1 VGGMR
6 WLILP
11 CLLVASTAWAAP
23 DKATLRGQVDA
34 FAELHD
40 RYQGL
45 LGRRTELK
53 QRVDALDATLRE
65 LAADGSAD
73 PQRAAE
79 LAAEHESAQAAYAEF
94 ERPRSELWKTRIELE
109 GAGGKLEL
117 ALTAALEA
125 GEDPELRLWRGELF
139 ARLERYAAALPDA
152 QAAAFARP
160 EDPRALVLL
169 GRCAVVQNRF
179 KDAEGLFGEAVR
191 RQPTAEVWALL
202 AVARYC
208 RNRFRAAREAFA
220 NAEPADVPPRLLRR
234 CQALLE
240 PGALAT
246 LEVAWAEEQKLRET
260 PGPRIALSLGEREV
274 VIELFA
280 DAAPQPVAKLLERV
294 RAGKLGDAPVQRVLT
309 NLAVFVGATVRR
321 DPSQEVAA
329 DPALPRRHHFR
340 GSVSLE
346 HRGDDAVGY
355 GPGLV
360 IALTPAPRLDAR
372 HLVVGRVVSGQAAW
386 DAAQEGQRITAAR
399 VVE

>member
-1 VGGMR
+1 MR
-6 WLILP
+6 WLLLP

-23 DKATLRGQVDA
+23 DKVALRGQVDA

-53 QRVDALDATLRE
+53 QQVDALDAELRE

-73 PQRAAE
+73 PERAAR
-79 LAAEHESAQAAYAEF
+79 LAAEHEAAQSAYAEF

-125 GEDPELRLWRGELF
+125 GDDAELRLWRGELF
-139 ARLERYAAALPDA
+139 ARLERYAAARPDA
-152 QAAAFARP
+152 EAAAFARP
-160 EDPRALVLL
+160 DDPRALVLL
-169 GRCAVVQNRF
+169 GRCAAVQNRF
-179 KDAEGLFGEAVR
+179 KDAEGLFAEAVR

-240 PGALAT
+240 PQALAA
-246 LEVAWAEEQKLRET
+246 LEAAWAEEQKLRET
-260 PGPRIALSLGEREV
+260 AGPRIALTLGEREV

-280 DAAPQPVAKLLERV
+280 ESVPAPVAKLLERV
-294 RAGKLGDAPVQRVLT
+294 RAGKLRGAPIQRVLT
-309 NLAVFVGATVRR
+309 NLAVFVGANLRR
-321 DPSQEVAA
+321 DPKLEVSP
-329 DPALPRRHHFR
+329 DPGLPRRHHFR

-346 HRGDDAVGY
+346 RRGDDAVGY

-399 VVE
+399 VLD